1 MLTVKIGNLVDEIG
15 PTVEADIP
23 VFVHGWT
30 GIGKTEII
38 SGPLM
43 AYLERRLGPC
53 VLHEFRMSTHDPV
66 DGSGIPIVNKE
77 DMSTQWT
84 RPGFIMPDDGR
95 THVIYWGEVGHLN
108 PAQQHILYGATKER
122 CLSGYYFP
130 KKNRQILDLNTRED
144 KGGDIKLVPPF
155 MNRGAHYF
163 AELDHAGWIEY
174 QIRRGMDPRLIAFN
188 KLRPN
193 LLHYM
198 MNRDKDNRIVEPT
211 GPSFPTPRSIER
223 IDKYFKMGLPDAQI
237 VKGAQ
242 ANCGEGYATD
252 LATFLKDLGAGLPK
266 LSEIRANPTTAK
278 VPDELNHQYVIAA
291 AISHSIDKA
300 SADTWAKYLAR
311 LTPDIASMAAHN
323 AMQRDASLKGLQSLK
338 DLVL

>member
-1 MLTVKIGNLVDEIG
+1 MLTCKIGSLVEEIG
-15 PTVEADIP
+15 PTVIADIP
-23 VFVHGWT
+23 VAVHGWT
-30 GIGKTEII
+30 GIGKTQII
-38 SGPLM
+38 SGALM
-43 AYLERRLGPC
+43 AYLERQLGPC

-66 DGSGIPIVNKE
+66 DGSGIPVVNKE
-77 DMSTQWT
+77 DMSTLWT
-84 RPGFIMPDDGR
+84 RPGFVMADDGR
-95 THVIYWGEVGHLN
+95 THVVYWGEAGHLN
-108 PAQQHILYGATKER
+108 PAQQHILYGATQER
-122 CLSGYYFP
+122 SLSGYHFP
-130 KKNRQILDLNTRED
+130 KKNRQIIDLNTRED
-144 KGGDIKLVPPF
+144 KGGDIKLLKPF
-155 MNRGAHYF
+155 ENRLAHFF
-163 AELDHAGWIEY
+163 AELDPAGWLEH
-174 QIRRGMDPRLIAFN
+174 QIRRGMDPRLIAHS

-198 MNRDKDNRIVEPT
+198 MNRDKDNRIIEPT
-211 GPSFPTPRSIER
+211 GPAFCTPRSIER
-223 IDKYFKMGLPDAQI
+223 VDKYFKAGLPDAQI

-242 ANCGEGYATD
+242 ANCGEAYAQD

-278 VPDELNHQYVIAA
+278 VPEELNHQYVIAA

-323 AMQRDASLKGLQSLK
+323 AMQRDKGLKDVSSLK